1 MIDKH
6 ETESRLVVS
15 DSLWPHGILQARILE
30 RVASLFSRGSSWPR
44 DGTWVSHVAGGLF
57 TSWAT
62 REAQEYWSGWPIP
75 SSEGLPDPGIQQG
88 SPALQA
94 DSWPTELSGNPRSP
108 VGVSISSRSHG
119 RWGKTREVPDCIFCV
134 CVRMIPPCFTISQ
147 SQTRKWLN
155 TLLTLKPSSSLLP
168 FLKFPGSISHFL
180 CCASPV
186 LYGNI

>member
-1 MIDKH
+1 M
-6 ETESRLVVS
+6 S
-15 DSLWPHGILQARILE
+15 DSLQPHGLYSPWDSPGQNTGVGSLSLLQ
-30 RVASLFSRGSSWPR
+30 
-44 DGTWVSHVAGGLF
+44 GTFPTQGLN
-57 TSWAT
+57 
-62 REAQEYWSGWPIP
+62 P
-75 SSEGLPDPGIQQG
+75 GLPHFRQILYQLSHKGSPRTLEWVAYPFSSRSCQPRNRTG
-88 SPALQA
+88 SPAWQE
-94 DSWPTELSGNPRSP
+94 DSLPTELSGNPRSP